1 MTRCGAWVLV
11 AVWLLL
17 VVLSPAPSGA
27 QAPAEAADALHRPLD
42 QLLDTYVRDGLVYYR
57 ALRAERGR
65 LDRYVASLDV
75 PAAVYDRWTREAQ
88 LAFWINAY
96 NAFVLRTVIDHYPPP
111 GGTIRR
117 IPGAFTRLRR
127 RAAGREVTLDAIEY
141 EVLPAFRD
149 PRVYFAL
156 GRGAVGSG
164 RLRSE
169 AYLPSRL
176 EAQLAAQAREFL
188 TRQAHVHVDAL
199 GNRIAVS
206 PIFGWHEAEFAEAY
220 AAQCPPAFAARTPIE
235 RAVLALVYPL
245 LLPAERAF
253 VDQNAFRL
261 TYQEFDW
268 SLNDLR

>member
-1 MTRCGAWVLV
+1 MRRVARSAAWLALAALVLP
-11 AVWLLL
+11 
-17 VVLSPAPSGA
+17 VVHSVGA
-27 QAPAEAADALHRPLD
+27 QAPPGDALHRPLD
-42 QLLDTYVRDGLVYYR
+42 QLLDLYVRDGLVYYR
-57 ALRAERGR
+57 ALRAERAR

-75 PAAVYDRWTREAQ
+75 PAAVYARWTREEQ

-96 NAFVLRTVIDHYPPP
+96 NAFVLRTVLDYYPPP

-117 IPGAFTRLRR
+117 IPGVFTKLRR

-141 EVLPAFRD
+141 EILPPFRD

-188 TRQAHVHVDAL
+188 TQRAHVHIDAL

-206 PIFGWHEAEFAEAY
+206 PIFGWHEAEFAEVY
-220 AAQCPPAFAARTPIE
+220 AAKSPPAFAGRSPIE

-245 LLPAERAF
+245 LLPTERAF
-253 VDQNAFRL
+253 VDKNEFRFV
-261 TYQEFDW
+261 YQEFDW
-268 SLNDLR
+268 SLNELR